1 MLRLR
6 MAHKLWLAVAA
17 IVVALVGVVGLSGY
31 RSAQV
36 QARSEVVTQEM
47 QARVQA
53 GLHRILDNADNT
65 QKIAVFT
72 SGGTITALLHL
83 ITQMPARQAF
93 ELNWQIV
100 NTSLNQLK
108 FRGREVALAS
118 FNSHAH
124 LQLLKAPELI
134 TFR

>member
-36 QARSEVVTQEM
+36 QARSEAVTQGM

-53 GLHRILDNADNT
+53 AVRWMGLTETNAART
-65 QKIAVFT
+65 QAWWSAVMLPSRPSSRT
-72 SGGTITALLHL
+72 
-83 ITQMPARQAF
+83 
-93 ELNWQIV
+93 
-100 NTSLNQLK
+100 
-108 FRGREVALAS
+108 
-118 FNSHAH
+118 
-124 LQLLKAPELI
+124 
-134 TFR
+134 

>member
-36 QARSEVVTQEM
+36 QARSEAVNQEM

-53 GLHRILDNADNT
+53 AVRWMGLTETNAART
-65 QKIAVFT
+65 QAVVVSSDAAVEAEFKDVI
-72 SGGTITALLHL
+72 S
-83 ITQMPARQAF
+83 ARS
-93 ELNWQIV
+93 EERRV
-100 NTSLNQLK
+100 GK
-108 FRGREVALAS
+108 EGRS
-118 FNSHAH
+118 RWSPYH
-124 LQLLKAPELI
+124 
-134 TFR
+134 